1 MDTYK
6 PLPESVAVRV
16 SPIHGYGL
24 FAIADITQGT
34 DLGISHIFAV
44 GFKDNHIRTP
54 LGGFINHSD
63 VPNCEK
69 VRCHDDSTLNYYNLY
84 TTKPIKSGEEL
95 TLNYTLYSV
104 RKLFKVAKNG
114 ACPTNTP

>member
-1 MDTYK
+1 MYK
-6 PLPESVAVRV
+6 PLPESVTIKDSA
-16 SPIHGYGL
+16 IHGQGL
-24 FAIADITQGT
+24 FAVEDIPHGT
-34 DLGISHIFAV
+34 DLGITHIFAV

-63 VPNCEK
+63 TPNCEK

-84 TTKPIKSGEEL
+84 TTKDIKGGEEV

-114 ACPTNTP
+114 ECPSVEVT